1 VQRFLTDLDFQTLAK
16 EVVLALGD
24 SAGEERF
31 GMEEPP
37 GQVGIE
43 LAWVH
48 WLWEH
53 LGRQRL
59 HSVQLLQDSTGFQGG
74 YSQGVLCSGLSTAPE
89 GLPAPAETAYFSS

>member
-1 VQRFLTDLDFQTLAK
+1 MDQQ
-16 EVVLALGD
+16 
-24 SAGEERF
+24 
-31 GMEEPP
+31 P

-48 WLWEH
+48 WLWEN

-59 HSVQLLQDSTGFQGG
+59 HSVQLLPNHTGSQGG
-74 YSQGVLCSGLSTAPE
+74 HSQGVICSGRLPAPE

>member
-1 VQRFLTDLDFQTLAK
+1 MLAK

-24 SAGEERF
+24 LAGEEGF
-31 GMEEPP
+31 GMDQQP

-43 LAWVH
+43 LARVH
-48 WLWEH
+48 WLWVH

-59 HSVQLLQDSTGFQGG
+59 HSVQLLQDPTGSQGG
-74 YSQGVLCSGLSTAPE
+74 HSQAVVCSRQSAAPE